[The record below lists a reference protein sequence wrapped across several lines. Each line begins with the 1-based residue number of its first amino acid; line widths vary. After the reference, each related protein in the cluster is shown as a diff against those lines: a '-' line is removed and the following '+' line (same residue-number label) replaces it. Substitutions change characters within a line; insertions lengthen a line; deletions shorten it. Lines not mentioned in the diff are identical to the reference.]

1 MRAPPGQC
9 PQSRFFEILILEW
22 LEQEFSISSQC
33 IIRAAFTFALLDS
46 ARHPRDE

>member
-1 MRAPPGQC
+1 MRRVNGGNHI
-9 PQSRFFEILILEW
+9 REILISSEW
-22 LEQEFSISSQC
+22 TGGKNFTINLQC